1 MKQNRKGFSL
11 VELIVVLVI
20 MAIIA
25 ALCAPNISAYVQ
37 AAKIQNYQTVA
48 NNLADELQTQLP
60 QNRYWNWDEVKQSAY
75 GILSSDA
82 GRGVTLLSSS
92 DTEEKYQITGASSD
106 ANAVFTVTLTYQ
118 PADKT
123 SQTVEVAVSCDGYAA
138 VQSAQSCSLV
148 LKTNYT
154 DTNLYQEISL
164 PNPNRD
170 ESGWKPMKDMGGTY
184 DYWKSYNNEHNE
196 HDFGSEVV
204 DAADKA
210 FYLNL
215 TDYPAGTCE
224 QVVFTMER
232 YQVYVN
238 DSSYDDKGYYD
249 KDGVWHHCDQDTY
262 RDHYYIDNNGNKHTC
277 YFCMTIPWRDHALV
291 DEGETQDGYK
301 TYTDYYEC
309 HTQHFENIRYQYTP
323 VYPRLQVQSAKGT
336 GGQEA
341 VADDF
346 SNVDI
351 YAGIDETGKEIW
363 LPYTDVFDINGN
375 KLLRSTEQAQIY
387 KEYYNDDIVDGS
399 LNATVYTWNE
409 EKANVYIK
417 YRINKLPSSTR
428 GWLYITGMVQGNNST
443 GEKINPI
450 VDDSLQVYINY
461 HRDSDTYD
469 ANPKLLATESGNMWN
484 QYYKKLWIDVSECG
498 YCVNDVLKI
507 TLSNVDV
514 DKLKYNLD
522 KFYVKMTTPDKQSGS
537 ETEFTEYG
545 QSWFDNH
552 VVLDEKGNPT
562 YNPSYDFE
570 ISGEDTPGKWEKNNV
585 YQATISSIKENTVEL
600 RIKMLWYTYPY
611 IYIYFPYAKDDFS
624 FSSHIEMEWE
634 SGGDSSGDPITTS
647 TPMLTING
655 DNTYTNITLDWTKC
669 DYITNVGEVGIQF
682 DKYPSNL
689 KYDVYSKDYTQL
701 ASGQSLSKFMMN
713 SNSAVTP
720 SAAADKIVHLY
731 CKGLSPEDIS
741 CSIVAPSAPIT
752 TDTTT
757 TTTTTTTTSAETET
771 TAKTTSAAETTSTT
785 TSSTTTTTTSAT
797 TTTSTTTST
806 TTETSTTTSTTTT
819 ATTSSTTTSAAT
831 TSTVTSTSAV
841 TSSSVSTS
849 STSTSATTSTT
860 TSITAT
866 TTTSATETS
875 GSVVTTVVTGVNYN
889 VSIAI
894 PNHNNLI
901 GIELKFTSCGNF
913 PNVKWFFNN
922 YTQYLDIQ
930 SKGMLDENNSIYIS
944 VNGNADAA
952 MTVQNYN
959 TYDGMGDLVSVKF
972 YYKQSDGSGTTPVE
986 EKPSYEENMIVFDG
1000 DAFKYNQSYDISKYW
1015 FVNSED
1021 SKRVPDQIQI
1031 EFAKGNHNCQAEL
1044 SASQFQ
1050 TESWSGSGETFAYY
1064 GSITGNETNIYTI
1077 PSSDIN
1083 KISLLK
1089 DVSIKITSYS
1099 GNAKVQTIKFI
1110 YSNDTATAKFT
1121 RIMTRGESISAIF
1134 TESIPDVTNEVVT
1147 TTINTTTPQPTTTTT
1162 TTVKPIAA
1170 SENGK
1175 NVGLD
1180 ETSAAGCD
1188 ITFSESLFNESG
1200 VCYFTI
1206 TPKAGYT
1213 LSDGYTV
1220 KVGTEVLSPKNN
1232 YNPKTGQWFFWSNKS
1247 MTDYTIHVEGISP
1260 AA

>member
-60 QNRYWNWDEVKQSAY
+60 QSRYWNWDEVKQSAY

-92 DTEEKYQITGASSD
+92 DTEEKYQVTGASSD

-123 SQTVEVAVSCDGYAA
+123 SQTVDVAVSCDGYAA

-757 TTTTTTTTSAETET
+757 TTTTTTTT
-771 TAKTTSAAETTSTT
+771 AKTTAATKATA
-785 TSSTTTTTTSAT
+785 AT
-797 TTTSTTTST
+797 TT
-806 TTETSTTTSTTTT
+806 EPP
-819 ATTSSTTTSAAT
+819 
-831 TSTVTSTSAV
+831 VM
-841 TSSSVSTS
+841 
-849 STSTSATTSTT
+849 
-860 TSITAT
+860 
-866 TTTSATETS
+866 S
-875 GSVVTTVVTGVNYN
+875 GDV
-889 VSIAI
+889 
-894 PNHNNLI
+894 
-901 GIELKFTSCGNF
+901 
-913 PNVKWFFNN
+913 
-922 YTQYLDIQ
+922 
-930 SKGMLDENNSIYIS
+930 
-944 VNGNADAA
+944 NADGKANLA
-952 MTVQNYN
+952 DLVLLQKWLLG
-959 TYDGMGDLVSVKF
+959 DGTLTNWSAGDLQK
-972 YYKQSDGSGTTPVE
+972 DGSLNG
-986 EKPSYEENMIVFDG
+986 
-1000 DAFKYNQSYDISKYW
+1000 YDLCIMR
-1015 FVNSED
+1015 N
-1021 SKRVPDQIQI
+1021 RL
-1031 EFAKGNHNCQAEL
+1031 A
-1044 SASQFQ
+1044 
-1050 TESWSGSGETFAYY
+1050 GE
-1064 GSITGNETNIYTI
+1064 
-1077 PSSDIN
+1077 
-1083 KISLLK
+1083 
-1089 DVSIKITSYS
+1089 
-1099 GNAKVQTIKFI
+1099 
-1110 YSNDTATAKFT
+1110 
-1121 RIMTRGESISAIF
+1121 
-1134 TESIPDVTNEVVT
+1134 
-1147 TTINTTTPQPTTTTT
+1147 
-1162 TTVKPIAA
+1162 
-1170 SENGK
+1170 
-1175 NVGLD
+1175 
-1180 ETSAAGCD
+1180 
-1188 ITFSESLFNESG
+1188 
-1200 VCYFTI
+1200 
-1206 TPKAGYT
+1206 
-1213 LSDGYTV
+1213 
-1220 KVGTEVLSPKNN
+1220 
-1232 YNPKTGQWFFWSNKS
+1232 
-1247 MTDYTIHVEGISP
+1247 
-1260 AA
+1260 